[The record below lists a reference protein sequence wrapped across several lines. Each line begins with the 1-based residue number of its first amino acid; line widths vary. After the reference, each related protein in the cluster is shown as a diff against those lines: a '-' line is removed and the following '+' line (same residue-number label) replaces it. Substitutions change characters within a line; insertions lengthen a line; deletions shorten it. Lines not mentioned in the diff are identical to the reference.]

1 MSNPT
6 QNRPLRSILPP
17 HILRA
22 IALKSQDVAQRN
34 RAIHILSL
42 DHTHRS
48 ARMIRSQHRLHFP
61 HEHTLVTAK
70 TQVQRTI
77 YDAHGTMDDWQDSIV
92 RAEGNNPVSDPVVNE
107 AYDGLGWTHAFYLKV
122 YRRNSIDNEGLPLQA
137 VVHYGTHYD
146 NAFWD
151 GTRMI
156 FGDGDQDIFNRFTIA
171 IDVIGHE
178 LTHGVT
184 EYEANL
190 VYSGQSGAL
199 NESISDVFG
208 SMIKQYS
215 LNQRVD
221 QADWLIG
228 TGLFTA
234 KVHGTER
241 HGAALR
247 DMANPGQAYNDPLL
261 GKDPQPYHMD
271 HYDPTLED
279 NGGVHINSGIPNR
292 AFYLTASTLGGY
304 SWERAGRIW
313 YETVCDPRLRPT
325 AQFNDFA
332 KLTLEN
338 AEKLYRYDSPE
349 WRAVREAWDRVGVPV
364 PVPAMGGR

>member
-1 MSNPT
+1 MSTYTPN
-6 QNRPLRSILPP
+6 NSLRSILPP

-22 IALKSQDVAQRN
+22 IALNSQDVAQRN

-48 ARMIRSQHRLHFP
+48 LRLIRSQHSLRLP
-61 HEHTLVTAK
+61 HEQALVTARA
-70 TQVQRTI
+70 QVQRTI
-77 YDAHGTMDDWQDSIV
+77 YDAHDSMELPGSFV
-92 RAEGNNPVSDPVVNE
+92 RTEGSSPVGDSVVNE
-107 AYDGLGWTHAFYLKV
+107 AYDGLGWTHALYLQI
-122 YRRNSIDNEGLPLQA
+122 YRRNSIDNQGLLLHA
-137 VVHYGTHYD
+137 TVHYGKDYD

-151 GTRMI
+151 GTEMI
-156 FGDGDQDIFNRFTIA
+156 FGDGDNDIFNRFTLA

-184 EYEANL
+184 QYEANL
-190 VYSGQSGAL
+190 LYSGQSGAL

-208 SMIKQYS
+208 SMIKQYA
-215 LNQRVD
+215 LKQRVD

-228 TGLFTA
+228 AGLFTA
-234 KVHGTER
+234 KVHGR
-241 HGAALR
+241 ALR

-261 GKDPQPYHMD
+261 GKDPQPDHMD

-292 AFYLTASTLGGY
+292 AFSLTATALGGY
-304 SWERAGRIW
+304 SWERAGHIW
-313 YETVCDPRLRPT
+313 YETLCDPRLRHT
-325 AQFNDFA
+325 AQFSDFA

-338 AEKLYRYDSPE
+338 AEKLYRYGSPE
-349 WRAVREAWDRVGVPV
+349 WIAVREAWERVGVPI